1 MAETPAPTP
10 PASRDSMPSEKDREI
25 RTLPRRIL
33 FHKSGRLRGIFR
45 RLLASRIGQIE
56 LLHRLFLRDL
66 LLGRLPQDQRPVVL
80 VICHEASRTG
90 APILGWNIIR
100 HLSPKYR
107 VVSVLLRGG
116 DLEPEFISAAA
127 ASTVPLTWA
136 HRTPRAMHRIAQRL
150 VSTYSPR
157 YAIANSIETSAL
169 VAPLAQ
175 LGVPVVALVHEFA
188 AYTRPRSKL
197 SNVFDWASDI
207 VFPARMVAD
216 SSLEQFAGLETRSGI
231 HLQAQGRSE
240 IPLAS
245 ARPREKTKEKKR
257 PPIVTQDL
265 RPKGRENAFVI
276 LGAGSVHLR
285 KGVDAFIATAAAAR
299 RLRPDLRLLFV
310 WLGEGFDPQ
319 NDLAYSIYLDEQ
331 IKRSHLGDSLIMRDA
346 VEDIDSLY
354 QQADVFFLSS
364 RLDPQPN
371 VGIDAM
377 TYGIPTVCFDGAA
390 GTAEILS
397 ADPATRH
404 LVVPHLDAHA
414 AAELICG
421 LADRRDDLGP
431 LRSEV
436 ARVAKAAFN
445 MPAYVDA
452 LDAMGRKA
460 AAQNRPEDVRI
471 LVESSVIDPTF
482 VFAPHEMALPL
493 EQAARTAILHWKLWN
508 GIQAHERGMQ
518 RSQPFRRA
526 SPGFHPTL
534 YALAHRA
541 ECLGAGRDPL
551 AHWIASGRPAGPW
564 VRAFH
569 LPLAAPAKSGLR
581 VALHGHFHYPELAK
595 DLLVRLGVNKTPVDL
610 FLTTDTEAK
619 AAVLTKLTASYAG
632 AKHIVVTPNRGRDIA
647 PFFAVLPT
655 ILSEGYDVV
664 GHVHSKR
671 SLAVDAGMG
680 DRWRN
685 FLWENLIGN
694 PAPMVDTAAAAFAG
708 DASLGLLMAE
718 DPHVVGWDQNRQAAD
733 ALAARM
739 GLALPLPDYL
749 DFPLGTMFWA
759 RPAALRPLVEL
770 ALTPDDYPEEPLP
783 DDGTIL
789 HAIERLLPL
798 VARHAGLE
806 TAGLRVPKTTW

>member
-1 MAETPAPTP
+1 M
-10 PASRDSMPSEKDREI
+10 
-25 RTLPRRIL
+25 
-33 FHKSGRLRGIFR
+33 
-45 RLLASRIGQIE
+45 
-56 LLHRLFLRDL
+56 
-66 LLGRLPQDQRPVVL
+66 
-80 VICHEASRTG
+80 
-90 APILGWNIIR
+90 
-100 HLSPKYR
+100 
-107 VVSVLLRGG
+107 RGG
-116 DLEPEFISAAA
+116 ELEAEFRKAAA
-127 ASTVPLTWA
+127 ASTMPLTWA
-136 HRTPRAMHRIAQRL
+136 NHTPASMLTVAQRI
-150 VSTYSPR
+150 VSAYQPV
-157 YAIANSIETSAL
+157 YAISNSIETSAL
-169 VAPLAQ
+169 IPPLAQ
-175 LGVPVVALVHEFA
+175 LGVPVIALVHEFA
-188 AYTRPRSKL
+188 SYTRPLSKL
-197 SNVFDWASDI
+197 NNAFDWAEHI
-207 VFPARMVAD
+207 VFSARMVAD
-216 SSLEQFAGLETRSGI
+216 SSLEQIPGLEGREGI
-231 HLQAQGRSE
+231 HLLAQGRSE
-240 IPLAS
+240 IPL
-245 ARPREKTKEKKR
+245 
-257 PPIVTQDL
+257 PPTSTEQVNATGTITL
-265 RPKGRENAFVI
+265 RPSGRENAFVV
-276 LGAGSVHLR
+276 LGAGAVQFR
-285 KGVDAFIATAAAAR
+285 KGVEAFISTAAAAR
-299 RLRPDLRLLFV
+299 RLRPDLDLLFIWV
-310 WLGEGFDPQ
+310 GHGYDPKY
-319 NDLAYSIYLDEQ
+319 DLAYSIYLKEQ
-331 IKRSHLGDSLIMRDA
+331 IQRSHLGDSLIMRDA

-414 AAELICG
+414 AAEIICG
-421 LADRRDDLGP
+421 LAERRDDLGP

-460 AAQNRPEDVRI
+460 AAQSRPEDVRI

-508 GIQAHERGMQ
+508 GIEAHERGMQ

-541 ECLGAGRDPL
+541 ECLDTGHDPL
-551 AHWIASGRPAGPW
+551 AHWIASGRPAGLW
-564 VRAFH
+564 ARAFH

-619 AAVLTKLTASYAG
+619 GAVLAKLTANYAG

-647 PFFAVLPT
+647 PFFAVLPA

-694 PAPMVDTAAAAFAG
+694 SAPMVDTAAAAFAG

-759 RPAALRPLVEL
+759 RPAALRPLVDL

>member
-1 MAETPAPTP
+1 MAESKRTSTGTP
-10 PASRDSMPSEKDREI
+10 SLLFRRSGRMRK
-25 RTLPRRIL
+25 LPRRIL
-33 FHKSGRLRGIFR
+33 FHKNGRMRGIFR
-45 RLLASRIGQIE
+45 RLLRT
-56 LLHRLFLRDL
+56 RF
-66 LLGRLPQDQRPVVL
+66 GRLDFLQRLLFDQLPRDDRPVIL
-80 VICHEASRTG
+80 VVCHEASRTG

-100 HLSPKYR
+100 GLSPKYR
-107 VVSVLLRGG
+107 VVSILMRGG
-116 DLEPEFISAAA
+116 ELEAEFRKAAA
-127 ASTVPLTWA
+127 ASTMPLTWVN
-136 HRTPRAMHRIAQRL
+136 RTPASMLNAAQRI
-150 VSTYSPR
+150 VSAYNPLF
-157 YAIANSIETSAL
+157 AITNSIETNAL
-169 VAPLAQ
+169 IPPLAQ

-188 AYTRPRSKL
+188 SYTRPVSKL
-197 SNVFDWASDI
+197 SNAFDWADHI
-207 VFPARMVAD
+207 VFSARMVAD
-216 SSLEQFAGLETRSGI
+216 SSFQQFPGLEGRNGV
-231 HLQAQGRSE
+231 HLMAQGRSE
-240 IPLAS
+240 IPRSLS
-245 ARPREKTKEKKR
+245 RPEKTDADEI
-257 PPIVTQDL
+257 PAL
-265 RPKGRENAFVI
+265 RPEGRENAFVV
-276 LGAGSVHLR
+276 LGAGSVQLR
-285 KGVDAFIATAAAAR
+285 KGVEAFVSTAAAAR
-299 RLRPDLRLLFV
+299 RMRPDLDLLFV
-310 WLGEGFDPQ
+310 WVGNGFSPEY
-319 NDLAYSIYLDEQ
+319 DLAYSVYLDEQ
-331 IKRSHLGDSLIMRDA
+331 IKRSDLGDSLIMRDA
-346 VEDIDSLY
+346 VEDLDALY
-354 QQADVFFLSS
+354 LQTDVFLMSS

-377 TYGIPTVCFDGAA
+377 TYGIPTICFEGGA
-390 GTAEILS
+390 GTAEILA

-404 LVVPHLDAHA
+404 LVVPYLDSHA
-414 AAELICG
+414 AAELICR
-421 LADRRDDLGP
+421 LADRRDELDG
-431 LRSEV
+431 LRADV

-445 MPAYVDA
+445 MDSYVEH
-452 LDAMGRKA
+452 LDAFGTSA
-460 AAQNRPEDVRI
+460 AKRNWPEDVRI
-471 LVESSVIDPTF
+471 LKESAALDPSF
-482 VFAPHEMALPL
+482 VFAPYEDILPPEEI
-493 EQAARTAILHWKLWN
+493 EQTAVLRWRLWN
-508 GIQAHERGMQ
+508 SVDAPDNGIERS
-518 RSQPFRRA
+518 RQPRRPR
-526 SPGFHPTL
+526 PGFHPTL
-534 YALAHRA
+534 YAIAHRA
-541 ECLGAGRDPL
+541 ECLDAGHDPL

-564 VRAFH
+564 ARSFH

-619 AAVLTKLTASYAG
+619 AVVLARLTASYAG

-759 RPAALRPLVEL
+759 RPAALRPLVDL